1 MFPAYLFWLIVVIAF
16 GIVEAATLGLT
27 SVWFAVGALAAMACA
42 LCHGAMWLQIALFV
56 AVSALCL
63 VFTRKKVQG
72 RFNENRQ
79 KTNADRI
86 IGHRGVVLEEIDDQR
101 AVGTVKVDGSIWS
114 ARSKSGAVIPKDAE
128 VTILA
133 IEGVKVIVE
142 TAEGG
147 VL

>member
-1 MFPAYLFWLIVVIAF
+1 MNWEAIFWLVAMVIFIAA
-16 GIVEAATLGLT
+16 EAMTVSLV
-27 SVWFAVGALAAMACA
+27 SIWFAVGALAAMACA
-42 LCHGAMWLQIALFV
+42 LCHGPLWLQIGLFV
-56 AVSALCL
+56 VVSGGCL
-63 VFTRKKVQG
+63 VFTRKKVQSK
-72 RFNENRQ
+72 FNENRQ

>member
-27 SVWFAVGALAAMACA
+27 SVWFAVGALAAMVCA
-42 LCHGAMWLQIALFV
+42 LCHGPLWLQIGLFV
-56 AVSALCL
+56 VVSGGCL
-63 VFTRKKVQG
+63 VFTRKKVQSK
-72 RFNENRQ
+72 FNENRQ

-86 IGHRGVVLEEIDDQR
+86 IGHRGMVLEEIDPQNAR
-101 AVGTVKVDGSIWS
+101 GTVKVDGSIWS
-114 ARSKSGAVIPKDAE
+114 ARSKNGAAIPAGAE

>member
-27 SVWFAVGALAAMACA
+27 SVWFAVGALAAMVCA
-42 LCHGAMWLQIALFV
+42 LCRGPLWLQIVLFV
-56 AVSALCL
+56 AVSVGCL
-63 VFTRKKVQG
+63 VFTRKKVQS

-86 IGHRGVVLEEIDDQR
+86 IGHRGVVLEEIDDRR

-114 ARSKSGAVIPKDAE
+114 ARSKSGAGIPAGAE
-128 VTILA
+128 VIIQA
-133 IEGVKVIVE
+133 IEGVKVLV
-142 TAEGG
+142 TPAE
-147 VL
+147 